1 MIAHLVMSNNF
12 SSFWPFI
19 WPSYYGPGGR
29 RGWRPPILSLSLSC
43 WLFKN
48 NLLELKYSGPSLLR
62 SSPFAPT
69 VHRRSFLK
77 YLSCRSFAI
86 AQTKTPTQMTVNSLY
101 NNVHCTVLIMP
112 LKTKG
117 SDLVL
122 QSGSFL
128 FENRCQPY
136 NNTAPAK
143 QFSVPDRSSL
153 SSVYIH
159 QMKMKASTEETLGLT
174 TSD

>member
-48 NLLELKYSGPSLLR
+48 NLLDLKYSGPSLLC

-101 NNVHCTVLIMP
+101 NNVRSCGPPVIYGISVLARFHSSISLVP
-112 LKTKG
+112 APTKTRRG
-117 SDLVL
+117 LIAPIALTCANLVV
-122 QSGSFL
+122 F
-128 FENRCQPY
+128 
-136 NNTAPAK
+136 
-143 QFSVPDRSSL
+143 
-153 SSVYIH
+153 
-159 QMKMKASTEETLGLT
+159 
-174 TSD
+174 